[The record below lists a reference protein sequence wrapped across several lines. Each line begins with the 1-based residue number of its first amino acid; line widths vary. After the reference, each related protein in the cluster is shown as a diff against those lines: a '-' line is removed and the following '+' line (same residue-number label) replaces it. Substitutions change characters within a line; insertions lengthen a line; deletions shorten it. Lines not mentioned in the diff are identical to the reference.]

1 LRLTED
7 SQAANAWLFG
17 ISREAAIHNSPADC
31 LKTGLFNPTAL
42 DDRPAWRGAA
52 LARNRRPRD
61 ICFDVRMAGNL
72 LKQAAPGNVSTR
84 VSLLARRVFGA
95 PDELTLVRVL
105 RTKRFFVSQFPDE
118 QELVPTDILRS
129 NS

>member
-1 LRLTED
+1 VL
-7 SQAANAWLFG
+7 G
-17 ISREAAIHNSPADC
+17 
-31 LKTGLFNPTAL
+31 
-42 DDRPAWRGAA
+42 
-52 LARNRRPRD
+52 
-61 ICFDVRMAGNL
+61 
-72 LKQAAPGNVSTR
+72 
-84 VSLLARRVFGA
+84 LLARRVFGA